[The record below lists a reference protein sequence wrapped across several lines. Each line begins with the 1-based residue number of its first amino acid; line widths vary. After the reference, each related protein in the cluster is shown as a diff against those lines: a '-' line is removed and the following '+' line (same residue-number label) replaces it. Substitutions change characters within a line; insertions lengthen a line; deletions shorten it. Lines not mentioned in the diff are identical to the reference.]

1 MLLSDLLAGLDQLIP
16 FRYAESWDKV
26 GLHIGDPGRTIR
38 RVLLAL
44 DLTSGAIDAACSQQ
58 ADLILCHHPPIFSPL
73 AGLRADRPTEWL
85 PVRALQANLAVA
97 ALHTNLDAVPGG
109 VADQFASL
117 IGLQDVTTFVPL
129 GSEAGPATAG
139 PATAGPATA
148 GPSTAE
154 PMQPESASRKASAW
168 ALAYPASPGFG
179 RCGSLPQPLA
189 LAELAGLLRQ
199 RLATPWLMVAAPHGR
214 PVRRITVCPGSYD
227 GSWTPLA
234 VAQGTEAL
242 VTGEIK
248 YHDRLLLTEAGIPV
262 IAVGHDVS
270 ERVVLSPLAELLAGV
285 WPELAFAVE
294 PGFDY
299 NKMAF

>member
-1 MLLSDLLAGLDQLIP
+1 MLLSDLLAGLDRLIP
-16 FRYAESWDKV
+16 FRFAESWDKV
-26 GLHIGDPGRTIR
+26 GLHIGDPGRPVR

-44 DLTSGAIDAACSQQ
+44 DLTASAIEAACSQQ

-73 AGLRADRPTEWL
+73 AGLRADRPSEWL
-85 PVRALQANLAVA
+85 PVRALQANMAVA

-129 GSEAGPATAG
+129 DSETGPVTAVPG
-139 PATAGPATA
+139 
-148 GPSTAE
+148 
-154 PMQPESASRKASAW
+154 QLESASRMASAW
-168 ALAYPASPGFG
+168 TLAYPSPPGFG
-179 RCGSLPQPLA
+179 RCGLLPKPFTLT
-189 LAELAGLLRQ
+189 ELAGLLRQ
-199 RLATPWLMVAAPHGR
+199 RLASPWLMVAAPHGR

-234 VAQGTEAL
+234 MAQGTEVL

-248 YHDRLLLTEAGIPV
+248 YHDRLMLTEAGIPV